1 MDTISRERRSWNM
14 SRIRSKNTRPELVV
28 RSMLHADGYRFRLHV
43 RHLPGHPDIVLPKWR
58 TVVFVNGC
66 FWHQHKGCA
75 YAYTPKSRKAFW
87 REKFPGN
94 VTRDMEKARDLASLG
109 WTVETVWECEL
120 ADVEKLRK
128 HLLRVMKRAAR
139 RVSPKCNTDSVTHFH
154 QVGSFR

>member
-1 MDTISRERRSWNM
+1 M

-28 RSMLHADGYRFRLHV
+28 RSMLHAQGYRFRLHV
-43 RHLPGHPDIVLPKWR
+43 GHLPGHPDIVLPKWR

-66 FWHQHKGCA
+66 FWHRHEGCA
-75 YAYTPKSRKAFW
+75 YAYTPKSREAFW
-87 REKFPGN
+87 RRKFLGN
-94 VTRDMEKARDLASLG
+94 VRRDMEKARDLASLG

-128 HLLRVMKRAAR
+128 RLLGVMKRTAR
-139 RVSPKCNTDSVTHFH
+139 RVFPKRNTRPITRVQ